1 MLDLLQRKEKAKVK
15 KLFAHNAV
23 YVSLQHV
30 CKEYECRMTV
40 FRLSP
45 EDVFAEVIWL
55 LDSIKEDTDGAE
67 DMCATL
73 WNELYCNYRD
83 IAGSELTDE
92 ELRLAVTIVMLMVVI
107 CLNAMD
113 AGYYAHLA
121 EVLMQ
126 GIYDHYNPQW
136 HDVRHTLEDHLKD
149 TGQLMVWVRA
159 YMDSDHFLSDEDGC
173 LSVLT
178 DTYGT
183 DATALLKKLS
193 DGSMVS
199 DVPVNMA
206 SGNTVNLTMNIEN
219 LNNSGTIND
228 IHDNSLVSTGEDGS
242 MTGASPRIQI
252 KKSTEK

>member
-1 MLDLLQRKEKAKVK
+1 MLDLLQRNEKAKVK

-23 YVSLQHV
+23 YASLQHV
-30 CKEYECRMTV
+30 CREYECRMTV

-45 EDVFAEVIWL
+45 EDVFAEVVWL
-55 LDSIKEDTDGAE
+55 LDCIKEDTDGAE
-67 DMCATL
+67 DMCTTL

-83 IAGSELTDE
+83 ISGREVTDE
-92 ELRLAVTIVMLMVVI
+92 ELRLAVTIVMLMVAI

-113 AGYYAHLA
+113 VGYYTHLA
-121 EVLMQ
+121 AVLME
-126 GIYDHYNPQW
+126 GIYDHNNPQW

-149 TGQLMVWVRA
+149 ISQLMCWVRA
-159 YMDSDHFLSDEDGC
+159 YMGSDEFLSDEDGC

-178 DTYGT
+178 DECGT

-206 SGNTVNLTMNIEN
+206 SGNTVNLTMNIAN
-219 LNNSGTIND
+219 LHNTGTIND
-228 IHDNSLVSTGEDGS
+228 IHDNSLVSTGEDCS
-242 MTGASPRIQI
+242 MPGALPRIQT